1 MRFRL
6 IPTDDGFYELF
17 NDATANLASGAR
29 LLRELFDDFTDVEEK
44 VARVDACERRGDEL
58 TRSIVARVNKS
69 FVVPFDREDIHA
81 LSEEIDDAVDDLAAA
96 ADLLVLHHVDEPLVG
111 MKELVDIIV
120 DAADAAVSLVARLPK
135 LKNVEDDLTTL
146 GQLESTADRIYRR
159 TVAELFS
166 GEFDA
171 FTVLKWKDIVEAL
184 EDSVNSIEKIGDI
197 VESIVLKHA

>member
-6 IPTDDGFYELF
+6 IPSDDTFYVLF
-17 NDATANLASGAR
+17 DEAAQNLATCAR
-29 LLRELFDDFTDVEEK
+29 HLRDLFVDFTDVEQK
-44 VARVDACERRGDEL
+44 VERVDLCERRGDEL

-81 LSEEIDDAVDDLAAA
+81 LTEEIDDAVDDLAAA
-96 ADLLVLHHVDEPLVG
+96 ADLLVLHHVHEPLTG

-120 DAADAAVSLVARLPK
+120 DAADAAVSLIARLPK
-135 LKNVEDDLTTL
+135 LKNVEDDLAML
-146 GQLESTADRIYRR
+146 GQLESTADKIYRR

-166 GEFDA
+166 GEYDA

-184 EDSVNSIEKIGDI
+184 ERSVNSIEKLGDI

>member
-6 IPTDDGFYELF
+6 IPTDDAFYELF
-17 NDATANLASGAR
+17 DDAAANLATGAEH
-29 LLRELFDDFTDVEEK
+29 LRTLFIDFTDVEGK
-44 VARVDACERRGDEL
+44 VEQVDACERRGDEL
-58 TRSIVARVNKS
+58 TRAIVARVNKS

-96 ADLLVLHHVDEPLVG
+96 ADLLVLHHVSEPLTG

-120 DAADAAVSLVARLPK
+120 EAAQVAVSLIAKLPK
-135 LKNVEDDLTTL
+135 LKNVEDDLTAL

-166 GEFDA
+166 GEYDA

-184 EDSVNSIEKIGDI
+184 EHSVNSIEKIGDI